1 MALIDQEPEV
11 DTLAHIEDRIR
22 KAVELVTRLR
32 QEKDAALKELAE
44 TQAAW
49 EEAQSANQK
58 YQLGLQKAISQQ
70 RDINPAEVYSQLAAD
85 QNAMQSTFAVIG
97 SSSRLSILKYL

>member
-11 DTLAHIEDRIR
+11 DTLAHLEDRIQ
-22 KAVELVTRLR
+22 KAVELVLKLR

-49 EEAQSANQK
+49 EETQTSNQK
-58 YQLGLQKAISQQ
+58 LSEELDSLRAERKQVRNRLERLLGHIDTLG
-70 RDINPAEVYSQLAAD
+70 AE
-85 QNAMQSTFAVIG
+85 
-97 SSSRLSILKYL
+97 